1 MTGSEPLAAG
11 LEEMGQSLPADRHER
26 LLAYRDELARWG
38 RVHNLT
44 SVLDPARMV
53 PVHLL
58 DSLALAPLVR
68 GVRVADIGSG
78 GGLPGLPLAIADPG
92 LGMTLVEPRTKR
104 ALFLEHVVRTL
115 GLGNVIVERA
125 RVEDLPPGA
134 AFDTLVTRAFGS
146 LAEFVAAAGHLAAPG
161 GCLLAAKG
169 RDPAAEIEALE
180 HDSGDGWRVEVL
192 PLVVPGVDAERHAV
206 RMSRHDRARS
216 AGMDDLETTG

>member
-1 MTGSEPLAAG
+1 MSGHEPLAEG
-11 LEEMGQSLPADRHER
+11 LQALGQSLPADRIDR

-44 SVLDPARMV
+44 SVLEPARMV

-58 DSLALAPLVR
+58 DSLALAPLLR
-68 GVRVADIGSG
+68 GTRCADIGSG
-78 GGLPGLPLAIADPG
+78 GGLPGLPLAIADPE
-92 LGMTLVEPRTKR
+92 LAMTLVEPRAKR

-125 RVEDLPPGA
+125 RVEDLPPGVVY
-134 AFDTLVTRAFGS
+134 DTLVTRAFGS
-146 LAEFVAAAGHLAAPG
+146 LAEFAAAAGHLVAAR

-169 RDPAAEIEALE
+169 RDPAAEIEALGE
-180 HDSGDGWRVEVL
+180 DWRVEVL

-206 RMSRHDRARS
+206 RLSRRERTRP
-216 AGMDDLETTG
+216 AGMDDQETTV

>member
-1 MTGSEPLAAG
+1 MAGEEPLAAG
-11 LEEMGQSLPADRHER
+11 LQALGLSLPDDRCDR

-58 DSLALAPLVR
+58 DSLALAPLLR
-68 GVRVADIGSG
+68 GERIADIGSG
-78 GGLPGLPLAIADPG
+78 GGLPGLPLAIADPD
-92 LGMTLVEPRTKR
+92 LSMTLVEPRTKR

-125 RVEDLPPGA
+125 RVEDMPPTA
-134 AFDTLVTRAFGS
+134 RFDTLVTRAFGS
-146 LAEFVAAAGHLAAPG
+146 LAEFGAAAGNLMAAG

-169 RDPAAEIEALE
+169 RDPAREIAALGSE
-180 HDSGDGWRVEVL
+180 WAVEVI

-206 RMSRHDRARS
+206 RMSRRGATRD
-216 AGMDDLETTG
+216 AGMDVQETTG